1 MTIAAAH
8 LALRMFIFA
17 ALLFFAVSSAFAENG
32 KIFYSD
38 GPSDQ
43 KKVALTFDDG
53 PGANTER
60 ILEILKEKNV
70 KATFFMLGVS
80 VVKHPELA
88 KEVAAA
94 GHEIG
99 NHTYGHVSFFAYKGA
114 DKEAKMESEIAKGE
128 AAIKKATVTTP
139 VIMRYPYGYSKKE
152 AIAVAKKRGYKV
164 INWTFGCDWEK
175 KPTAEEMHQKYLGAL
190 KNGSIFL
197 MHDLNGNPRVPE
209 FLGKFIDE
217 IREKGY
223 DIVTVSEL
231 IKAE

>member
-1 MTIAAAH
+1 MRYILIFT
-8 LALRMFIFA
+8 ALLCFA
-17 ALLFFAVSSAFAENG
+17 ASQVLADTG
-32 KIFYSD
+32 KVFYTD
-38 GPSDQ
+38 GPADQ

-53 PGANTER
+53 PGKNTER

-80 VVKHPELA
+80 VAGHPDLA
-88 KEVAAA
+88 KEVVAA

-114 DKEAKMESEIAKGE
+114 DREAKMDSEISKGE
-128 AAIKKATVTTP
+128 NAIKKATGITP

-175 KPTAEEMHQKYLGAL
+175 NHTAEEMHQKYLGAL
-190 KNGSIFL
+190 KNGAIFL

-223 DIVTVSEL
+223 EIVTVSEL
-231 IKAE
+231 LDFDKKTE